1 VLRILKG
8 KYYIL
13 LSIIIVG
20 LFGSSFF
27 AMYSYVKK
35 GKIEVENSVI
45 DQNPQS
51 KPNEDTLGAAV
62 PVIDKIIEKKMTE
75 VIISSVGDCTIG
87 TDDNF
92 YKPASL
98 PAMVQNQSNDMSY
111 LFKNVAEVFKN
122 DDITTA
128 NLETTFTTSTIKKQ
142 KQFNFKG
149 DPQLAKSLTLG
160 FIEGVNLSNNH
171 IYDYNQQGFDDTI
184 KALKENNINYFGEG
198 YKWLTTAKSMKFAF
212 LGYQGWGYDTKYL
225 ENLKNDI
232 QSLKAQNYIVII
244 NFHWGEESQYTP
256 NSVQKYL
263 AHYSVDNGADLIIGH
278 HPHVIQGIEKYKD
291 RYICYSL
298 ANFCFGGN
306 SNPPDKDTFIFQSSF
321 KFTDNELSSIG
332 VKVIPCSISSVSSK
346 NDYSPTPLNDTNKV
360 RFLDKLNKLSINLD
374 KNINDEFY
382 FIDLK

>member
-1 VLRILKG
+1 
-8 KYYIL
+8 
-13 LSIIIVG
+13 
-20 LFGSSFF
+20 
-27 AMYSYVKK
+27 MYSYVKK
-35 GKIEVENSVI
+35 GKIEVENSVL
-45 DQNPQS
+45 DQNNQA
-51 KPNEDTLGAAV
+51 KPNEDTLGATV

-98 PAMVQNQSNDMSY
+98 PAMVQNQNNDMSY
-111 LFKNVAEVFKN
+111 LFKNVAEIFKN

-198 YKWLTTAKSMKFAF
+198 YKWLTTAKGMKFAF

-225 ENLKNDI
+225 ENLKTDI

-263 AHYSVDNGADLIIGH
+263 AHYSIDNGADLIIGH
-278 HPHVIQGIEKYKD
+278 HPHVVQGIEKYKD

>member
-27 AMYSYVKK
+27 AMYSYVKN
-35 GKIEVENSVI
+35 GKITIENNTI

-51 KPNEDTLGAAV
+51 NEDIVEVDG
-62 PVIDKIIEKKMTE
+62 PVIDKIIEKKTTE

-98 PAMVQNQSNDMSY
+98 PAMVQSQNNDMSY
-111 LFKNVAEVFKN
+111 LFKNVAEIFKN

-128 NLETTFTTSTIKKQ
+128 NLETTFTTSIVKKQ

-160 FIEGVNLSNNH
+160 YIEGVNLSNNH

-198 YKWLTTAKSMKFAF
+198 YKWLTTAKDMKFAF

-225 ENLKNDI
+225 ENLKTDI
-232 QSLKAQNYIVII
+232 QSLKSQGYTVII
-244 NFHWGEESQYTP
+244 NFHWGEESQYSP

-263 AHYSVDNGADLIIGH
+263 AHYAIDNGADLIIGH

-321 KFTDNELSSIG
+321 KFIDNELSSIG

-346 NDYSPTPLNDTNKV
+346 NDYSPTPLNDNNKV

-374 KNINDEFY
+374 KNINDEFN